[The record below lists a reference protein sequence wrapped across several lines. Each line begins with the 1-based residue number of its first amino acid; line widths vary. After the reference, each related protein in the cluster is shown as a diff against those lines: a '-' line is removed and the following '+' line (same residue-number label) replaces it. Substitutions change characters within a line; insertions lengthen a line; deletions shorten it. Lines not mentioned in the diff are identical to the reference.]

1 MKCCK
6 LTEIFCCNQSP
17 INLRQIDFCHQKR
30 FLFLLS
36 SLSRDEKELVR
47 TSTNVSTHIAK
58 EKSEGY
64 WK

>member
-6 LTEIFCCNQSP
+6 LTEIFYCNQSP

-30 FLFLLS
+30 VLFLLS
-36 SLSRDEKELVR
+36 SLSRDEKELIR
-47 TSTNVSTHIAK
+47 TSTNVSTQIAK
-58 EKSEGY
+58 ERSEVY